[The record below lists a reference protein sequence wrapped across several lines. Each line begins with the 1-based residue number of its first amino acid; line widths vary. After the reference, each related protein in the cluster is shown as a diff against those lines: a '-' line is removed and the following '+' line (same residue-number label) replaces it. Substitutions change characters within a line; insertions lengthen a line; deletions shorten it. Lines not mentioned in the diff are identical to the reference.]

1 MSNINFDN
9 VLPEGT
15 ILKRRYSIDAHL
27 ASGGFGNTYV
37 AIDNETNE
45 RVAIKE
51 FYIQEICVRHEPD
64 GDVTTGTTGNRD
76 IFDAQHKKFHTE
88 AKRIRTLDNEHIVR
102 VRDLFSENGTS
113 YYVMDYIKG
122 YNLYN
127 LMKELG
133 RPLEEKEV
141 MHMVE
146 QLLDALEYI
155 HGKGI
160 FHLDLKPANAIV
172 QEGSGIVKLI
182 DFGSSKMMENGRPK
196 VTNTGLNY
204 TKGYAPLEQ
213 IEQNIEKVGPWTDLY
228 ALGGIMY
235 NLLTRQQPPLP
246 SDIAE
251 NGKKV
256 LQLPADVSETPRHL
270 VYWLMSPDRKKRPQS
285 VKQVKDYLEKKKVAN
300 NNPSGIKNKTSRKKK
315 SNLLSNIVKAIFI
328 VLITVSIFCIVYR
341 IVGYTKE
348 RTPDETTIE
357 HKSTKED
364 SKYVRDSLIRVKLGP
379 EYFHEYSYTGNVS
392 TSNDNLPQGYGTA
405 VAHLGDGR
413 TCTYKGNFKNG
424 LCEDNTGK
432 ATMKFSNGAEY
443 VGTFVMG
450 YFKNGKFTD
459 SEGCVYDG
467 VFFKKNQFKDGK
479 RTRKDGTVE
488 YYNNGDVIRNK

>member
-1 MSNINFDN
+1 
-9 VLPEGT
+9 
-15 ILKRRYSIDAHL
+15 
-27 ASGGFGNTYV
+27 
-37 AIDNETNE
+37 
-45 RVAIKE
+45 
-51 FYIQEICVRHEPD
+51 
-64 GDVTTGTTGNRD
+64 
-76 IFDAQHKKFHTE
+76 
-88 AKRIRTLDNEHIVR
+88 
-102 VRDLFSENGTS
+102 
-113 YYVMDYIKG
+113 MDYIKG

-133 RPLEEKEV
+133 RPLEEEEV

-256 LQLPADVSETPRHL
+256 LQLPSDVSETTRHL
-270 VYWLMSPDRKKRPQS
+270 VYWLMTPDRKKRPQS

-300 NNPSGIKNKTSRKKK
+300 NKPSGIKNKTSRKKK
-315 SNLLSNIVKAIFI
+315 SNLLYSKGHIY
-328 VLITVSIFCIVYR
+328 CI
-341 IVGYTKE
+341 
-348 RTPDETTIE
+348 
-357 HKSTKED
+357 
-364 SKYVRDSLIRVKLGP
+364 
-379 EYFHEYSYTGNVS
+379 
-392 TSNDNLPQGYGTA
+392 DNRFYLLHS
-405 VAHLGDGR
+405 V
-413 TCTYKGNFKNG
+413 
-424 LCEDNTGK
+424 
-432 ATMKFSNGAEY
+432 
-443 VGTFVMG
+443 
-450 YFKNGKFTD
+450 
-459 SEGCVYDG
+459 
-467 VFFKKNQFKDGK
+467 
-479 RTRKDGTVE
+479 
-488 YYNNGDVIRNK
+488 